1 MGSSP
6 TDSSQS
12 QIEEKTSTQTYD
24 NLKPNASHQ
33 EHTDTYADE
42 TGLSQDGQESTEMTF
57 HQFMGFTAMAF
68 LWTGSQIPV
77 YLFGGIPPIIY
88 GDIGGVDRWVWFVL
102 ANLLALAGVC
112 PFVGSLSDLIGRRYV
127 ALIGATLVT
136 VGMIICSTAHS
147 MNTFIAG
154 MAIAGAGAGVNEL
167 TALAATAEM
176 APTRQR
182 GKYVAVLIFTIAPF
196 APSVLWAQLIA
207 DAGSWRHV
215 GAFCA
220 SWSGLGLIITAI
232 FYFPPPRVN
241 SEGLTRAE
249 ILGRI
254 DFVGG
259 FLSIVGLI
267 LFMAGMQ
274 WGGYQYDWGSAHV
287 LAPLILGVA
296 LLVAF
301 VFWEIYGAKYPIFP
315 SRLKQEPRTL
325 ILTLVITFISGANFF
340 SVLMFWPTQAFNV
353 YGHDP
358 VDIGIRSLPI
368 GFGIM
373 GGACIVLWLL
383 SVLRGHNKELLIASS
398 ILMTAGCGA
407 MAVADVDNMHQLW
420 GILVVAGLGIGGI
433 VVPASIITTIICPD
447 DLIATISALTLSIR
461 VVGGSIG
468 YAIYYNVFVNKFVPN
483 AGHYIGGVMSTQ
495 LNITDV
501 SLITEAI
508 ELTSGSLLE
517 GLHEIPGIKGS
528 QAAYEAVVLAGQIAY
543 AESYKWVYYASIGFG
558 GPTEALYLDDATL
571 HIKSTHIISSKP
583 LASLSDEEKRLAK
596 NIISGPEDKDG
607 TGEIF
612 ALITRQ
618 TVFYPQGGGQPSDT
632 GVIAVSPCPGSRSN
646 AETGLAD
653 GASDGE
659 ADGTFQVL
667 LVRKTSNGEILHFG
681 RFAKALLIQQPPFAA
696 NQPVTLQIDTAK
708 RNYHSRLHTAGHIL
722 GLAMRL
728 LSATLGERKKV
739 KANHFPGEACLEF
752 EGLLYNEHKPLIQT
766 KVDEIVEMDL
776 DVRTTWWGEE
786 EVERRRDELDMV
798 EGREVGGMGRVR
810 IAEIGDLDA
819 NPCGGTH
826 VASTKETGRIVI
838 RKIRRQKGVSRV
850 SYEVPVTRVE
860 R

>member
-1 MGSSP
+1 MASSA
-6 TDSSQS
+6 TDSVQS
-12 QIEEKTSTQTYD
+12 QVEEKTMVHTYD

-33 EHTDTYADE
+33 EHAATLADE
-42 TGLSQDGQESTEMTF
+42 TGLSQHGTGHTRMSF
-57 HQFMGFTAMAF
+57 RQFMGFTAMAF

-136 VGMIICSTAHS
+136 VGMIVCSTAHS

-182 GKYVAVLIFTIAPF
+182 GKYVAILIFTIAPF

-207 DAGSWRHV
+207 EAGNWRHV

-220 SWSGLGLIITAI
+220 GWAGLGLIITAV

-249 ILGRI
+249 VVGRI

-274 WGGYQYDWGSAHV
+274 WGGYQYDWDSAHV

-301 VFWEIYGAKYPIFP
+301 AFWEIYGAKYPIFP

-358 VDIGIRSLPI
+358 TAVGVRSLPI

-398 ILMTAGCGA
+398 VLMTAGCGA
-407 MAVADVDNMHQLW
+407 MAVADVDNMDQLW

-468 YAIYYNVFVNKFVPN
+468 YTIYYNVFVNKFVPN
-483 AGHYIGGVMSTQ
+483 ATHYIGGVMATQ

-501 SLITEAI
+501 ALITEAI
-508 ELTSGSLLE
+508 ELTSASLLE
-517 GLHEIPGIKGS
+517 GLHEIPGIAGNP
-528 QAAYEAVVLAGQIAY
+528 AAYDAVVRAGQIAY

-558 GPTEALYLDDATL
+558 GVSILAACFLGSIKQYMDD
-571 HIKSTHIISSKP
+571 
-583 LASLSDEEKRLAK
+583 
-596 NIISGPEDKDG
+596 
-607 TGEIF
+607 
-612 ALITRQ
+612 
-618 TVFYPQGGGQPSDT
+618 
-632 GVIAVSPCPGSRSN
+632 
-646 AETGLAD
+646 
-653 GASDGE
+653 
-659 ADGTFQVL
+659 
-667 LVRKTSNGEILHFG
+667 
-681 RFAKALLIQQPPFAA
+681 
-696 NQPVTLQIDTAK
+696 
-708 RNYHSRLHTAGHIL
+708 
-722 GLAMRL
+722 
-728 LSATLGERKKV
+728 
-739 KANHFPGEACLEF
+739 
-752 EGLLYNEHKPLIQT
+752 
-766 KVDEIVEMDL
+766 
-776 DVRTTWWGEE
+776 
-786 EVERRRDELDMV
+786 
-798 EGREVGGMGRVR
+798 
-810 IAEIGDLDA
+810 
-819 NPCGGTH
+819 H
-826 VASTKETGRIVI
+826 VAV
-838 RKIRRQKGVSRV
+838 VMH
-850 SYEVPVTRVE
+850 
-860 R
+860 